1 MKGRSARIG
10 GRIIGEERGG
20 SGIGGR
26 RRRIFDDFL
35 NNEFKFEIEFGLV
48 IEGGFE
54 NIKITLLID
63 IDEIGVGARDGGSIF
78 DK

>member
-1 MKGRSARIG
+1 MKGGGARIG
-10 GRIIGEERGG
+10 GRIVGEERSSG
-20 SGIGGR
+20 GIGGR
-26 RRRIFDDFL
+26 RRRILDDFL
-35 NNEFKFEIEFGLV
+35 NNEFKLEIEFGLV

-63 IDEIGVGARDGGSIF
+63 IDEIGVGARDGGGIF